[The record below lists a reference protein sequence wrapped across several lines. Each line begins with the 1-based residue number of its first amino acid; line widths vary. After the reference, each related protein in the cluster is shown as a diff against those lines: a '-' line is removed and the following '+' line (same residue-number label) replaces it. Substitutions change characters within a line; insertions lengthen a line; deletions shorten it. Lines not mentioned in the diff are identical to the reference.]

1 MNEHKKKLTY
11 VFGAGRLKKLSS
23 DEKIAKEFFYGYHF
37 FLKNKNVSI
46 IEMNFPN
53 DSKNLL
59 LNFIDKTLRKITK
72 LPIYTKDILNIQNFK
87 TLLKTQTLVITT
99 DLLALSLLPFLIIAK
114 IINNLEVHVIVMG
127 LFGRNPN
134 STVLRIFQNIY
145 VKLLVSITKSF
156 IFLGKGEFDYARE
169 RNNKSSHKFHFLPFS
184 IDTDFWMSEELT
196 TQIKN
201 IDILFVGN
209 DGKRDF
215 KLLKEIAERMPD
227 INFTFITSQISNV
240 SLANVELL
248 RGNWNE
254 QILTDEHIKSFYLS
268 SKLTIIPL
276 VNSLQPSGQSV
287 ALQSMSCGTPVL
299 ITETDGFWDKDK
311 FINNENIIFIND
323 KGSEEWEL
331 KIRLL
336 LKDNKNLDRIS
347 KNGRQLIYK
356 EFNLSKFNQELKK
369 IICIED

>member
-53 DSKNLL
+53 DSKNFL